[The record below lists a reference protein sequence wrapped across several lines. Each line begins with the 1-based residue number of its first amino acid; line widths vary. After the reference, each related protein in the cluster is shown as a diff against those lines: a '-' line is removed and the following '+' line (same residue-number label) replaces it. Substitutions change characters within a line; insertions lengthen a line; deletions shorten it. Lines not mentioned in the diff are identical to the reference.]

1 MQSSDWPRPEISA
14 GTLAAAA
21 VPEAIDLSLV
31 VPAYNEAAT
40 LRQLWR
46 ETVAALADSDL
57 RWEMLVVDDGSSDGT
72 AEILRELHA
81 ADARFGAISLRRQCG
96 KTAALVTGFRAA
108 RGRYIV
114 TLDGDL
120 QDDPSE
126 IPRVVAALADFDV
139 VNGWKVDR
147 QDPIARVASSRLF
160 NFASRRL
167 FDLKLHDINCGLKG
181 FRREVLAELP
191 LYGELHRF
199 LPLLAHWRGFR
210 VTELPV
216 NHRPRRAGRSRYGP
230 MRGFYGAMDL
240 VTVLFLTRF
249 RRRPAHL
256 FGLAGAVLLAPGILI
271 VLYIS
276 CLRVLYGNIQQRH
289 PLLIAGVLLIVVGVQ
304 LVTAG
309 VLGELVANVAGQS
322 DREYPVRF
330 ELPTRDRRA

>member
-1 MQSSDWPRPEISA
+1 MPSKNWLSPERS
-14 GTLAAAA
+14 TDAAAA
-21 VPEAIDLSLV
+21 DAAVDLSLV
-31 VPAYNEAAT
+31 VPAHNEAAT

-57 RWEMLVVDDGSSDGT
+57 RWEMLVIDDGSSDGT

-81 ADARFGAISLRRQCG
+81 ADARLGAISLRRQCG
-96 KTAALVTGFRAA
+96 KTAALVVGFRAC
-108 RGRYIV
+108 RGRYVV

-120 QDDPSE
+120 QDDPNE

-147 QDPIARVASSRLF
+147 QDPLARVASSRLF
-160 NFASRRL
+160 NFVSRRL

-181 FRREVLAELP
+181 FRRAVLAELP

-216 NHRPRRAGRSRYGP
+216 HHRPRRSGRSRYGP
-230 MRGFYGAMDL
+230 MRGFYGGMDL

-256 FGLAGAVLLAPGILI
+256 FGLAGAGLLAPGLLI

-276 CLRVLYGNIQQRH
+276 CLRLIYGNIQQRH

-304 LVTAG
+304 LLMAG
-309 VLGELVANVAGQS
+309 ILGELVANVAGQS

-330 ELPTRDRRA
+330 ELPARDRQS